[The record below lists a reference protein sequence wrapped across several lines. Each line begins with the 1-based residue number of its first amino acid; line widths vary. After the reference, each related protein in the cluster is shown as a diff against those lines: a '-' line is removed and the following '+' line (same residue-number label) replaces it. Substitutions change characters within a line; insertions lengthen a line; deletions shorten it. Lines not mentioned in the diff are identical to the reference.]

1 MGNID
6 KNRVT
11 KVITTVAFSALALV
25 AIIYQ
30 HSSTELSGLESFAV
44 NTVIGN
50 VKQST
55 SR

>member
-11 KVITTVAFSALALV
+11 TVITTVAFSALALV

-30 HSSTELSGLESFAV
+30 HSSTELSVLDSLAD

-50 VKQST
+50 VQE
-55 SR
+55 